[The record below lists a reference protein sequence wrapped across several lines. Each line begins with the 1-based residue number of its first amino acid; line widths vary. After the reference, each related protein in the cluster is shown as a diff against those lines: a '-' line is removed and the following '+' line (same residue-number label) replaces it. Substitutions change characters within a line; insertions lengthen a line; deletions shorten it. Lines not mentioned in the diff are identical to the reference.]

1 MLQSASFDEKGVE
14 EGGGGGGGG
23 GGGER
28 RCYLEHRNLKFRS
41 SDCQKS

>member
-23 GGGER
+23 GGAAVLFRAQE
-28 RCYLEHRNLKFRS
+28 LEV
-41 SDCQKS
+41 